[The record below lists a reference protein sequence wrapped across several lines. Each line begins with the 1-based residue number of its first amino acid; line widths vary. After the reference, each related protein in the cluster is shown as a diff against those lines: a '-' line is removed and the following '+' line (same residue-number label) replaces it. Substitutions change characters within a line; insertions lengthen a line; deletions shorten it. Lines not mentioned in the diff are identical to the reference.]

1 MNLGFIISSLI
12 WCSFDYVLNR
22 FFIIHFTLAL
32 VIGAFIV
39 IHVLI
44 LHSFTSFTP
53 FSSSSII
60 TSFIPI
66 LYKDFF
72 VLFLLFSFIF
82 ILLFFEP
89 DMLGN
94 CVNQS
99 FANPLVTPVHI
110 MPEWYFLILY
120 AILRSFPNKI
130 VGILMTI
137 LMFLLL

>member
-39 IHVLI
+39 IHLMI

-53 FSSSSII
+53 FSSSSIV
-60 TSFIPI
+60 TSFLPI

-94 CVNQS
+94 AVNQS

-110 MPEWYFLILY
+110 MPE
-120 AILRSFPNKI
+120 
-130 VGILMTI
+130 
-137 LMFLLL
+137 